1 MLDVR
6 IRAAAFRQQSLP
18 RHFLM
23 RQPCALP
30 RSMPFIQLLAAT
42 SLALLF
48 TGLTIAQEQCHR
60 KDWHAYAFWPPE
72 KLTRNVSAL
81 SQSKSTEDRILAA
94 TIAGLLLINEKVRMT
109 VLADLLN
116 DRADSV
122 KLEALRACGTF
133 SEERIRPLI
142 SLIKKLKLQRNA
154 DIRSEASILSSAIER
169 QRKHN

>member
-1 MLDVR
+1 M
-6 IRAAAFRQQSLP
+6 
-18 RHFLM
+18 
-23 RQPCALP
+23 
-30 RSMPFIQLLAAT
+30 
-42 SLALLF
+42 
-48 TGLTIAQEQCHR
+48 
-60 KDWHAYAFWPPE
+60 
-72 KLTRNVSAL
+72 
-81 SQSKSTEDRILAA
+81 
-94 TIAGLLLINEKVRMT
+94 AGSIIDEKVRMT